1 MFHVIQ
7 LNHLPVNPEAIQQE
21 TRRNYILS
29 KVDDN
34 ITYFKSVNS

>member
-7 LNHLPVNPEAIQQE
+7 LKHLPVNPEAIEQE
-21 TRRNYILS
+21 TRRNYLLS

>member
-7 LNHLPVNPEAIQQE
+7 LKHLPVNSEAIQQE
-21 TRRNYILS
+21 TRRNYLLS

-34 ITYFKSVNS
+34 INSFKSVNS